1 MAARLAA
8 DRVAGPSIRQGGP
21 VILAGAPGARAR
33 AAAQP
38 ATPTTRLAAAVAA
51 AAPPLPLAPSPPAAP
66 AASAPA
72 AAPITTSLPNHP
84 LAGHSALLHGLGD
97 VGDVPPVHM
106 PALLRAAHS
115 AERRRRALERKGR
128 AEEAAAAA
136 AEAAAGADEPQN
148 SSHQQQYQ
156 HQLLPEFARGYC
168 DWRTAL
174 SEGLLPACADEH
186 LSIAA
191 DASAGANS
199 NANAD
204 DVWPAEPLRTTL
216 VRAMAKLGV
225 ARFASKY
232 PAVREALMRSVLD
245 AVAAFEQ
252 QATPAEWADEAT
264 PGGGVNGGQGDGSE
278 EGQVGDDGER
288 YRTAAE
294 LAAEDLERRAR
305 RAASA
310 RSLGAEASAADDA
323 ALGALRARDATT
335 QKEAKR
341 AAKREARLA
350 ALGPERRAAV
360 EAARALYE
368 KWEPAAAALDR
379 AGRAFEGLEALL
391 GGEGFGVSGEAARL
405 WQREGWGALD
415 DLRQRLERLKELRD
429 LVRSL
434 GRGGGWG
441 PLR

>member
-1 MAARLAA
+1 
-8 DRVAGPSIRQGGP
+8 
-21 VILAGAPGARAR
+21 
-33 AAAQP
+33 
-38 ATPTTRLAAAVAA
+38 
-51 AAPPLPLAPSPPAAP
+51 
-66 AASAPA
+66 
-72 AAPITTSLPNHP
+72 
-84 LAGHSALLHGLGD
+84 
-97 VGDVPPVHM
+97 M

-115 AERRRRALERKGR
+115 AERRRRALERQAR
-128 AEEAAAAA
+128 AAEEGDPATHHH
-136 AEAAAGADEPQN
+136 PPLQ
-148 SSHQQQYQ
+148 Q

-168 DWRTAL
+168 EWRSAL

-191 DASAGANS
+191 VATATAATAGAPTD
-199 NANAD
+199 AAAAP
-204 DVWPAEPLRTTL
+204 VWPAEPLRTTL

-225 ARFASKY
+225 ARFAAKY

-252 QATPAEWADEAT
+252 QATPADWADEAT
-264 PGGGVNGGQGDGSE
+264 PGRAAQQDAAEGGADESGQK
-278 EGQVGDDGER
+278 

-294 LAAEDLERRAR
+294 LAADDLERRAR

-323 ALGALRARDATT
+323 ALGALRARGAAAL
-335 QKEAKR
+335 KEAKR
-341 AAKREARLA
+341 AAKREARLD
-350 ALGPERRAAV
+350 ALGPEKRAAV
-360 EAARALYE
+360 EAARSLYE
-368 KWEPAAAALDR
+368 KWEPAVAALDR

>member
-1 MAARLAA
+1 
-8 DRVAGPSIRQGGP
+8 
-21 VILAGAPGARAR
+21 
-33 AAAQP
+33 
-38 ATPTTRLAAAVAA
+38 
-51 AAPPLPLAPSPPAAP
+51 
-66 AASAPA
+66 
-72 AAPITTSLPNHP
+72 
-84 LAGHSALLHGLGD
+84 
-97 VGDVPPVHM
+97 M

-115 AERRRRALERKGR
+115 AERRQRALERRAR
-128 AEEAAAAA
+128 AEEATAAAAA
-136 AEAAAGADEPQN
+136 AAGAEDVEDAAAAVPSL
-148 SSHQQQYQ
+148 SSHHHHQQQ
-156 HQLLPEFARGYC
+156 HQLLPAFARGYC
-168 DWRTAL
+168 EWRAAL
-174 SEGLLPACADEH
+174 AEGLLPACSDEH
-186 LSIAA
+186 LMMA
-191 DASAGANS
+191 AGAAAGAATAS
-199 NANAD
+199 GLVGSGGGSDSAAI
-204 DVWPAEPLRTTL
+204 WPPEPLRTTL

-252 QATPAEWADEAT
+252 QATPAEWADEASPADET
-264 PGGGVNGGQGDGSE
+264 NSVLRQQQLE
-278 EGQVGDDGER
+278 EAGEVDGEGLA
-288 YRTAAE
+288 YKTAAD
-294 LAAEDLERRAR
+294 LAAEDLERRAK
-305 RAASA
+305 RAAAA
-310 RSLGAEASAADDA
+310 RSLGAETSAADDA
-323 ALGALRARDATT
+323 ALGKLRARDAGAL
-335 QKEAKR
+335 KAARR
-341 AAKREARLA
+341 ASRRDARLT

-368 KWEPAAAALDR
+368 KWEPAATALDR

>member
-1 MAARLAA
+1 MAARLAPE
-8 DRVAGPSIRQGGP
+8 RVIGTPNRHAVPAAVRPAMGRH
-21 VILAGAPGARAR
+21 AAR
-33 AAAQP
+33 P
-38 ATPTTRLAAAVAA
+38 ATRLAAV
-51 AAPPLPLAPSPPAAP
+51 AAPPPPLAPPSPPSP
-66 AASAPA
+66 LPPPVTTPNHHPSA
-72 AAPITTSLPNHP
+72 AA
-84 LAGHSALLHGLGD
+84 AGHSALLHGLGD
-97 VGDVPPVHM
+97 VGEVPPVHM

-115 AERRRRALERKGR
+115 AERRRRALDRQ
-128 AEEAAAAA
+128 AA
-136 AEAAAGADEPQN
+136 AESAATHHHPPPHHPQ
-148 SSHQQQYQ
+148 QQ

-168 DWRTAL
+168 EWRSAL

-191 DASAGANS
+191 VATTTATAASS
-199 NANAD
+199 AD
-204 DVWPAEPLRTTL
+204 PALLVWPAEPLRTTL

-245 AVAAFEQ
+245 AVASFEQ
-252 QATPAEWADEAT
+252 QATPLEWADEAT
-264 PGGGVNGGQGDGSE
+264 PGGKTAAQDEKQQDEESSDESGQK
-278 EGQVGDDGER
+278 

-294 LAAEDLERRAR
+294 LAADDLERRAR

-323 ALGALRARDATT
+323 ALGALRARDATAL
-335 QKEAKR
+335 KEAKR
-341 AAKREARLA
+341 AAKREARLN
-350 ALGPERRAAV
+350 ALGPEKRAAV
-360 EAARALYE
+360 EAARSLYE